1 MDKFTYEKVNMK
13 PGLNAF
19 ITYIDEMNI
28 KKNGFQMKQNYIPPH
43 WHRSIE
49 FSLVCKGEV
58 NLWINNHKKILKEG
72 DFIFV
77 NSGQV
82 HKLDSPNHEEC
93 EVLLVILSYDFLKS
107 VLPDIDNLHFDIQKP
122 SPKKKRIYV
131 IFEFFK
137 TYSRDGKPNDDL
149 LVNAYVYELVY
160 ILLNEF
166 QVDLSKNDKKYMI
179 SKKRQH
185 EILDY
190 IEDNYT
196 EDLNL
201 TLLADLFH
209 MSDEHFSRLFRE
221 YFGTNFKT
229 YLTNYRLYC
238 CYHDVVNST
247 KSMQDIALDYGF
259 SSVKAFISSFK
270 ESYLV
275 TPYQYRKEY
284 QISKKGNIS
293 IK

>member
-1 MDKFTYEKVNMK
+1 MDKYTYEKVKMI

-19 ITYIDEMNI
+19 IKYLDEENI
-28 KKNGFQMKQNYIPPH
+28 KKYGFQIKQNYIPPH

-58 NLWINNHKKILKEG
+58 NLWINNHKNIIKEG
-72 DFIFV
+72 EFIFV

-82 HKLDSPNHEEC
+82 HKLDSPNPDEC
-93 EVLLVILSYDFLKS
+93 EVLLVILSYDFLKN
-107 VLPDIDNLHFDIQKP
+107 VLPDIDNLYFDIQKE
-122 SPKKKRIYV
+122 SPKKKRIYE
-131 IFEFFK
+131 IYEFFK
-137 TYSRDGKPNDDL
+137 TFSNEAKENDEL
-149 LVNAYVYELVY
+149 LVNAYVYELLY
-160 ILLNEF
+160 ILLSEF
-166 QVDLSKNDKKYMI
+166 QVDLSGNDKKYMI
-179 SKKRQH
+179 TKKRQH
-185 EILDY
+185 KILDY
-190 IEDNYT
+190 IEENYK

-209 MSDEHFSRLFRE
+209 MSEEHFSRLFKE

-238 CYHDVVNST
+238 CYHDVVDST
-247 KSMQDIALDYGF
+247 KSMQDIALGYGF

-270 ESYLV
+270 DSYSM

-284 QISKKGNIS
+284 QISKKGNFS